1 MAGEDPERDFN
12 KKTVMAKPGLCPRG
26 LRRRRSIPTDGFVNL
41 NQIHDGMVEAEM
53 AGQWEED
60 GYDGSREEPGAE
72 GCKGCIEGE
81 VAHGFRGLEQIC
93 SPR

>member
-1 MAGEDPERDFN
+1 
-12 KKTVMAKPGLCPRG
+12 
-26 LRRRRSIPTDGFVNL
+26 
-41 NQIHDGMVEAEM
+41 M

-93 SPR
+93 SPRLEYGQALPMWK